1 MASYD
6 STPRTRVRRKRE
18 RGTHESEVIHSILD
32 QAMICHVGFVDEGT
46 PFVIPTIHARVGEV
60 VYLHGSPGS
69 RMLRIA
75 GSGQEICITATLV
88 DGLVLARSAMHH
100 SMNYRSV
107 VVLGRGRAITGREEK
122 LAAMHAIVEHVA
134 PGRWNESR
142 EPSESELAATAV
154 VAVEIREAS
163 AKRRSGPPVDAE
175 ADYVLPHWAGVIP
188 MQMMMGEPLP
198 DPRLEGE
205 LPLPPSVE
213 AMVEMQ
219 ELGESS
225 VSGRDGV

>member
-1 MASYD
+1 
-6 STPRTRVRRKRE
+6 
-18 RGTHESEVIHSILD
+18 
-32 QAMICHVGFVDEGT
+32 
-46 PFVIPTIHARVGEV
+46 
-60 VYLHGSPGS
+60 
-69 RMLRIA
+69 
-75 GSGQEICITATLV
+75 
-88 DGLVLARSAMHH
+88 MHH

-188 MQMMMGEPLP
+188 MQMMMGEPRP